1 MTDED
6 KMDAEIASMFD
17 EVTEVK
23 TVNGKPMISD
33 EETLRQM
40 DADEMANAIADLTR
54 SFRDFNSIMS
64 RGVDP
69 VDPVKSLGWWRATEY
84 LMLAN
89 NRLKDIFC
97 GRDRS
102 PASIRQYAKF
112 RSKMLEGKRYRT
124 DA

>member
-1 MTDED
+1 ME
-6 KMDAEIASMFD
+6 MFD
-17 EVTEVK
+17 EIVSTKIEDGKVAVETEVLS
-23 TVNGKPMISD
+23 PD
-33 EETLRQM
+33 PEEVEK
-40 DADEMANAIADLTR
+40 AVADLTR
-54 SFRDFNSIMS
+54 SFSDFNAIMS

-102 PASIRQYAKF
+102 PASVKAYARF
-112 RSKMLEGKRYRT
+112 RSKVLEGKRYRP

>member
-1 MTDED
+1 MTDEG

-40 DADEMANAIADLTR
+40 DAEEMANAIADLTR
-54 SFRDFNSIMS
+54 SFSDFNAIMS

-69 VDPVKSLGWWRATEY
+69 VDPEKSLGWWRATEY

-102 PASIRQYAKF
+102 PASIRQYARF

>member
-1 MTDED
+1 
-6 KMDAEIASMFD
+6 MFD

-40 DADEMANAIADLTR
+40 DAEEMANAIADLTR
-54 SFRDFNSIMS
+54 SFRDFNAIMS

-102 PASIRQYAKF
+102 PASVKVYARF
-112 RSKMLEGKRYRT
+112 RSKMLEGKRYRPE
-124 DA
+124 A

>member
-1 MTDED
+1 MENED
-6 KMDAEIASMFD
+6 KMDTEIASMFD

-40 DADEMANAIADLTR
+40 DAEEMANAIADLTR
-54 SFRDFNSIMS
+54 SFSDFNAIMS

-89 NRLKDIFC
+89 NRLTDIFC

-102 PASIRQYAKF
+102 PASVKAYARF
-112 RSKMLEGKRYRT
+112 RSKMLERRYRP